1 MPVSRSASE
10 VPVKTLPSPRQF
22 GPGWL
27 VEVVGAGEVHAHQVG
42 KRVTEFSAGSARV
55 EVLETSYGRILVK
68 NARLQSTQND
78 EWIYHEALVHPGML
92 AHPNP
97 RSILCV
103 GGTTGAI
110 IREVLRHKTV
120 EKVLVYWV
128 DPHILQTL
136 DRHLPYAEQAAIAD
150 PRVKGVYST
159 PLDASAF
166 QGRKF
171 DVVIA
176 DPPEPSESGAPD
188 QDVYRHVV
196 ESAAAVLSDNGILA
210 IAGGA
215 VHPVAES
222 ISTLPEAVAVARR
235 YFGVVELGIAS
246 VPSLGIPW
254 GMLFCSQG
262 AKVMSMDSTTVDE
275 RLHRL
280 GLSTLS
286 FYDGETHR
294 GMFAMPKHVRL
305 WLTQNEPV
313 RK

>member
-1 MPVSRSASE
+1 MPISRSASE

-42 KRVTEFSAGSARV
+42 KRLVEFYVGSAQV
-55 EVLETSYGRILVK
+55 EVLETSYGRIIVK

-78 EWIYHEALVHPGML
+78 EWIYHEALVHPAMV

-120 EKVLVYWV
+120 EEVLVYWV
-128 DPHILQTL
+128 DRHILQTL
-136 DRHLPYAEQAAIAD
+136 DPHLPYAERAAIAD

-171 DVVIA
+171 DVIIA

-196 ESAAAVLSDNGILA
+196 ESAAAVLSDDGILA

-222 ISTLPEAVAVARR
+222 ISTLPEAVGVARR
-235 YFGVVELGIAS
+235 YFAVVELGIAS

-262 AKVMSMDSTTVDE
+262 ANVVSMDSATVNE
-275 RLHRL
+275 RLNRL
-280 GLSTLS
+280 GLSMLS

-294 GMFAMPKHVRL
+294 GMFATPKHVRL